1 MWFIFALDSSRERSL
16 RVVTLPEDK
25 SDFKPEPK
33 VRPPGSD
40 LGAREYRGDLASP
53 IGVKGVGIL
62 I

>member
-1 MWFIFALDSSRERSL
+1 VWFIFALDSSRGRCL
-16 RVVTLPEDK
+16 WVVIMPEDK

-33 VRPPGSD
+33 VCPPESD
-40 LGAREYRGDLASP
+40 LGARDHRGDLASP